1 MEKTAGSHSEE
12 ERVRGRCVSRER
24 GRGGRQGEEDREAS
38 KESRREDWGGGR
50 GGRRGEQGVTV
61 ETRRGGRRG
70 RVRSRGG
77 EWGKDI

>member
-38 KESRREDWGGGR
+38 RRAGGRTGEADGEGGG
-50 GGRRGEQGVTV
+50 EKK
-61 ETRRGGRRG
+61 E
-70 RVRSRGG
+70 
-77 EWGKDI
+77 